1 MDNLNVNVSEE
12 MEINNYSMSEDAIL
26 PPISAETTS
35 KNRAASKDRSN
46 GKYSD
51 DDFLALPRKEQLR
64 LAEKYWNGAVAAF
77 DDGTFQFS
85 YSHFAKI
92 CADIGFRKGIVDDL
106 AGLTE
111 ESDDRQKKIYIE
123 HGTRS
128 DTVEKKF
135 TLSVSTVEAL
145 EQLFADSDKAISN
158 IERSKI
164 IDVVIGDKINEL
176 LQLKRKGL
184 LSISYKPVEEVKI
197 I

>member
-1 MDNLNVNVSEE
+1 MQELVRDLRRLLVERRK
-12 MEINNYSMSEDAIL
+12 
-26 PPISAETTS
+26 TS
-35 KNRAASKDRSN
+35 R
-46 GKYSD
+46 
-51 DDFLALPRKEQLR
+51 E
-64 LAEKYWNGAVAAF
+64 
-77 DDGTFQFS
+77 
-85 YSHFAKI
+85 
-92 CADIGFRKGIVDDL
+92 GIVDDL

-164 IDVVIGDKINEL
+164 IDVVIGDKI
-176 LQLKRKGL
+176 KV
-184 LSISYKPVEEVKI
+184 IAF
-197 I
+197 